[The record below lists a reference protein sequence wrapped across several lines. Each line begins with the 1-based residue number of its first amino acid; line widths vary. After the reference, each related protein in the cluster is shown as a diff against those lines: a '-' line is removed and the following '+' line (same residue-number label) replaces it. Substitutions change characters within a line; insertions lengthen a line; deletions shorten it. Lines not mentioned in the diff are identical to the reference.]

1 MKLFGSDR
9 MMSVVETLGLPDD
22 VPIQMKMLTNTIEG
36 AQKKVE
42 GRNYSIRKNVL
53 EYDDVMNQQREIIYR
68 QRREVIAADDISVIV
83 KKLYDGILQ
92 NVVNDYFVDAD
103 NVDTVDY
110 TAVNAYLKN
119 IFGEDDIVNKDD
131 IKSLNEED
139 MLELLQNKIS
149 KIYDDR
155 VEEAKKLNIEDQFNK
170 IAKYLVLNTVN
181 QKWMDHIDA
190 NTALKE
196 GIGLRAYA
204 QTNPIQAYK
213 IESYNMFEEL
223 NNSIRTEAVKA
234 VFSLKPRKKEE
245 VMNVRVANSVTNM
258 YTNSSGEDTPK
269 RKPVKVEK
277 KIGRNDPCP
286 CGSGKKYKNCCGRN
300 E

>member
-1 MKLFGSDR
+1 
-9 MMSVVETLGLPDD
+9 
-22 VPIQMKMLTNTIEG
+22 
-36 AQKKVE
+36 
-42 GRNYSIRKNVL
+42 
-53 EYDDVMNQQREIIYR
+53 
-68 QRREVIAADDISVIV
+68 
-83 KKLYDGILQ
+83 
-92 NVVNDYFVDAD
+92 
-103 NVDTVDY
+103 
-110 TAVNAYLKN
+110 
-119 IFGEDDIVNKDD
+119 
-131 IKSLNEED
+131 
-139 MLELLQNKIS
+139 
-149 KIYDDR
+149 
-155 VEEAKKLNIEDQFNK
+155 
-170 IAKYLVLNTVN
+170 
-181 QKWMDHIDA
+181 MDHIDA

-286 CGSGKKYKNCCGRN
+286 CGSGKKYKQCCGK
-300 E
+300 